1 MISQLDPDTVAQ
13 YLTDSPH
20 FFEEHA
26 ELLAKIRLS
35 SPLLGRAVSLQERQ
49 MEVLREK
56 IKLQDLRLA
65 DMIRNAQENDATTQK
80 LHAWTCSLLLA
91 RNDVDLPHALVDGL
105 RTGFAVPHATLRLWG
120 VAEAYSHTWFAEA
133 ASEDAKIFANGL
145 SLPFCGSNNDFEA
158 ASWLEHDTQ
167 SVAMLPLR
175 CTPIA
180 GNASATSTAF
190 GLLVLG
196 SPDPQRFSA
205 DMATDFLTQI
215 GETAS
220 AALACLLE

>member
-1 MISQLDPDTVAQ
+1 MTLQLDPDTIAQ
-13 YLTDSPH
+13 YLIDSPH

-26 ELLAKIRLS
+26 ELLAKIRLT

-65 DMIRNAQENDATTQK
+65 DMIRNAQENDANSQK
-80 LHAWTCSLLLA
+80 LHSWTRRLLLA
-91 RNDVDLPHALVDGL
+91 RNDVDLPHTLVDGL
-105 RTGFAVPHATLRLWG
+105 RTGFAVPQATLRLWG
-120 VAEAYSHTWFAEA
+120 VAEEYSHTWFAAA

-145 SLPFCGSNNDFEA
+145 NLPFCGSNNDFEA
-158 ASWLEHDTQ
+158 ASWLEHDIQ

-175 CTPIA
+175 NA
-180 GNASATSTAF
+180 SSSAASATF

-205 DMATDFLTQI
+205 DMATDFLVQI

>member
-1 MISQLDPDTVAQ
+1 MTLQLDPDTIAQ
-13 YLTDSPH
+13 YLIDSPH

-26 ELLAKIRLS
+26 ELLAKIRLT

-65 DMIRNAQENDATTQK
+65 DMIRNAQENDASAHK
-80 LHAWTCSLLLA
+80 LYSWTRSLLLA
-91 RNDVDLPHALVDGL
+91 RNDVDLPHTLVDGL
-105 RTGFAVPHATLRLWG
+105 RTGFAVPQATLRLWG
-120 VAEAYSHTWFAEA
+120 VAEEYSHTWFAAA

-158 ASWLEHDTQ
+158 AAWLEQDIQ

-175 CTPIA
+175 NTSSS
-180 GNASATSTAF
+180 ASASF

-205 DMATDFLTQI
+205 DMATDFLVQI

-220 AALACLLE
+220 AALACLLD

>member
-1 MISQLDPDTVAQ
+1 MTLQLDPDAIAQ
-13 YLTDSPH
+13 YLIDSPH

-26 ELLAKIRLS
+26 ELLAKIRLT

-65 DMIRNAQENDATTQK
+65 DMVRNAQENDASAHK
-80 LHAWTCSLLLA
+80 LYSWTRSLLLA
-91 RNDVDLPHALVDGL
+91 RNDVDLPHTLVDGL
-105 RTGFAVPHATLRLWG
+105 RTGFAVPQATLRLWG
-120 VAEAYSHTWFAEA
+120 VAEEYSHTWFAAA

-158 ASWLEHDTQ
+158 AAWLEQDIQ
-167 SVAMLPLR
+167 SVAMLSLR
-175 CTPIA
+175 SS
-180 GNASATSTAF
+180 SATGSAAF

-205 DMATDFLTQI
+205 DMATDFLVQI

-220 AALACLLE
+220 AALACLLD

>member
-1 MISQLDPDTVAQ
+1 MTLQLDPDAIAQ
-13 YLTDSPH
+13 YLIDSPH

-26 ELLAKIRLS
+26 ELLAKIRLT

-49 MEVLREK
+49 MEILREK

-65 DMIRNAQENDATTQK
+65 DMVRNAQENDASAHK
-80 LHAWTCSLLLA
+80 LYSWTRSLLLA
-91 RNDVDLPHALVDGL
+91 RNDVDLPHTLVDGL
-105 RTGFAVPHATLRLWG
+105 RTGFAVPQATLRLWG
-120 VAEAYSHTWFAEA
+120 VAEEYSHTWFAAA

-158 ASWLEHDTQ
+158 ASWLEQDVQ

-175 CTPIA
+175 NTSSGA
-180 GNASATSTAF
+180 TASATF

-205 DMATDFLTQI
+205 DMATDFLVQI

-220 AALACLLE
+220 AALACLLD

>member
-1 MISQLDPDTVAQ
+1 MTSHLDPDHVAQ
-13 YLTDSPH
+13 YLIDSPH

-26 ELLAKIRLS
+26 ELLARIKLG

-65 DMIRNAQENDATTQK
+65 DLMRNAQENDASTHK
-80 LHAWTCSLLLA
+80 LHSWTHSLLLA
-91 RNDVDLPHALVDGL
+91 RNDVDLPHTLVDGL
-105 RTGFAVPHATLRLWG
+105 RAGFAVPQATLRIWG
-120 VAEAYSHTWFAEA
+120 VAEAYSHTWFAAA

-145 SLPFCGSNNDFEA
+145 SMPFCGSNNDFEA
-158 ASWLEHDTQ
+158 ASWLEQDIQ

-175 CTPIA
+175 SRYA
-180 GNASATSTAF
+180 ASTAF

-205 DMATDFLTQI
+205 GMATDFLAQI

-220 AALACLLE
+220 AALTCLLE

>member
-1 MISQLDPDTVAQ
+1 MTSPLDPDNVAQ
-13 YLTDSPH
+13 YLIDSPH

-49 MEVLREK
+49 MEILREK
-56 IKLQDLRLA
+56 IKVQDLRLA
-65 DMIRNAQENDATTQK
+65 DMVRNAQENDATSHK
-80 LHAWTCSLLLA
+80 LHRWTRSLLLA
-91 RNDVDLPHALVDGL
+91 RNDVDLPHTLVDGL
-105 RTGFAVPHATLRLWG
+105 RTTFAVPQATLRLWG
-120 VAEAYSHTWFAEA
+120 VSEDYSHTWFAAA

-145 SLPFCGSNNDFEA
+145 SMPFCGSNNDFEA
-158 ASWLEHDTQ
+158 ASWLEQDIQ

-175 CTPIA
+175 SGDSTT
-180 GNASATSTAF
+180 SATF

-196 SPDPQRFSA
+196 SPDAQRFSA
-205 DMATDFLTQI
+205 DMATDFLVQI

>member
-1 MISQLDPDTVAQ
+1 MTLQLDPDAIAQ
-13 YLTDSPH
+13 YLIDSPH

-26 ELLAKIRLS
+26 ELLAKIRLT

-49 MEVLREK
+49 MEILREK

-65 DMIRNAQENDATTQK
+65 DMVRNAQENDASAHK
-80 LHAWTCSLLLA
+80 LYSWTRSLLLA
-91 RNDVDLPHALVDGL
+91 RNDVDLPHTLVDGL
-105 RTGFAVPHATLRLWG
+105 RTGFAVPQATLRLWG
-120 VAEAYSHTWFAEA
+120 VAEEYSHTWFAAA
-133 ASEDAKIFANGL
+133 ASEDAKIFASGL

-158 ASWLEHDTQ
+158 ASWLEQDVQ
-167 SVAMLPLR
+167 SVAILPLR
-175 CTPIA
+175 NTSSSA
-180 GNASATSTAF
+180 TASATF

-205 DMATDFLTQI
+205 DMATDFLVQI

-220 AALACLLE
+220 AALACLLD